1 MNLSPQGKHNHSNMQ
16 ANDSFTGPFTT
27 GLLLAISTSLNLLHF
42 VGEMNELFHLVAS
55 CATIGAACTTIYVGI
70 LTISKLRKE
79 K

>member
-1 MNLSPQGKHNHSNMQ
+1 MQPNHT
-16 ANDSFTGPFTT
+16 FTGPLAT
-27 GLLLAISTSLNLLHF
+27 GSLLVISAGLNLLHF
-42 VGEMNELFHLVAS
+42 VAELNELFHLLAS